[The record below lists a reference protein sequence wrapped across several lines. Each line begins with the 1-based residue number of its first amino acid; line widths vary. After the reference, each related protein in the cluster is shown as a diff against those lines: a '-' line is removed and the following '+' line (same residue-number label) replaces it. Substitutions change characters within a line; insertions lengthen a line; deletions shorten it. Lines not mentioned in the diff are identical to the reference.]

1 MRLRLTAGGSGGG
14 LACGCHQP
22 HGGGC
27 SISLPEYCRL
37 PCCPVRRSGG
47 CTYCVHGLVLLFHG
61 VLVGRTLAGTPPP
74 GQVHLPT
81 GQRTCWMMPCV
92 ANQPAMH
99 LARTSSLSVVCVEA
113 SALQGRPT
121 PTSPCS
127 SKRSACCCTH
137 SPPDDSDPTVLPSLH
152 LASAA
157 VAVMSHRSC
166 SSCRTPPPAACHP
179 TKSRHCWWTPPQSCS
194 TWPQAG
200 RPPALHLVAWPLRWL
215 EDRGQRQQQQHRAQP
230 A

>member
-1 MRLRLTAGGSGGG
+1 MGALHVDATSHMVGDAASACQSTAVSLVVLSGAAEDARTVCTALCCFSMVCWWVGHLRAPLL
-14 LACGCHQP
+14 LARCT
-22 HGGGC
+22 
-27 SISLPEYCRL
+27 
-37 PCCPVRRSGG
+37 CPQDR
-47 CTYCVHGLVLLFHG
+47 C
-61 VLVGRTLAGTPPP
+61 
-74 GQVHLPT
+74 
-81 GQRTCWMMPCV
+81 TCWMMPCV